1 MTRAKPE
8 PETPAAIWVARAQSG
23 DCITYFTGD
32 LASDRHKYGVA
43 RLANEWLRLSDQ
55 KLVVLLQKRLGV
67 NAFAYIAVRTAKPLS
82 EAERTRDIVANGSVL
97 VDKLIRSS

>member
-8 PETPAAIWVARAQSG
+8 PETPAAIWVTRAQSG
-23 DCITYFTGD
+23 DRTTYFTGD

-55 KLVVLLQKRLGV
+55 KLVLLLQKRLGV
-67 NAFAYIAVRTAKPLS
+67 NTSPISPCAPGSHSPKPS
-82 EAERTRDIVANGSVL
+82 APETSSPTERPYR
-97 VDKLIRSS
+97 KLMRSS